1 MEQAALERFLS
12 PGKGSGLRSRRRVRP
27 GELLYRAE
35 PFAYVVT
42 KEQLGGVCEQ
52 CFQRYERPRER
63 STAILHSRPGWMWLW
78 AAWSGW

>member
-1 MEQAALERFLS
+1 MEPAPLERFPS

-42 KEQLGGVCEQ
+42 KEQLGRLCERCLRRYRRAGGWTPQ
-52 CFQRYERPRER
+52 QPPLPPAPPGQRRPFR
-63 STAILHSRPGWMWLW
+63 
-78 AAWSGW
+78 